1 MKIIKLCLNWTFVL
15 PKPSI
20 CSPYFFKL
28 WSINDYLQVVCSE
41 TTLVNCNYK
50 PLLLLKNHWPTNLP
64 ARSSNTEPSFQQEL
78 AVKKTPCDQQALT
91 FTQAHCN
98 ITQKVI
104 FQGFFFFG
112 LCPESA
118 STKEFQYHN
127 SLFICVPASKITDKK
142 KKYT

>member
-50 PLLLLKNHWPTNLP
+50 PLILLKNHWPTNLP
-64 ARSSNTEPSFQQEL
+64 ARSSNRTFIPTGTCS
-78 AVKKTPCDQQALT
+78 KKNTMWPAGTDIHTSTLQHNPEGD
-91 FTQAHCN
+91 FS
-98 ITQKVI
+98 
-104 FQGFFFFG
+104 GFFFFG

-127 SLFICVPASKITDKK
+127 SLFICVPASKITGKK